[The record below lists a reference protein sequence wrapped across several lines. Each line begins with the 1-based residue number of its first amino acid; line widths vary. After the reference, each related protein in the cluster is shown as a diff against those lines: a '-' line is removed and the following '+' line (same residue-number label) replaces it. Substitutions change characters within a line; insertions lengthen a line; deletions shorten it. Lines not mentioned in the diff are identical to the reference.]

1 MTDDIV
7 VHKTSMEKSKIIE
20 IIQNIFSDQNRNK
33 EILEIAYVEIKW
45 HTVSYKWTKDSHIR
59 N

>member
-33 EILEIAYVEIKW
+33 EILEIAYVEIK
-45 HTVSYKWTKDSHIR
+45 
-59 N
+59 